1 MKKALFSIVLLAAFS
16 LFSLASIAQGTVK
29 GVVVDAENNEALIGA
44 SVVLEGT
51 TTGTVTDIDGAFT
64 LSVPAGDQKILI
76 SFIGYT
82 TKQLNA
88 KISSGQTND
97 LGELALEPDAV
108 GINEVMVLASVA
120 VARKTPV
127 AVSAIEPQQIAEK
140 LGTQEYPEILKST
153 PGVYATKQGGGLGD
167 SRINIRGFNQRNVA
181 VMING
186 VPVNDMENGWVY
198 WSNWAGL
205 SEVTRSM
212 QVQRGLG
219 ASKLSTGSIGGTI
232 NIITKTTDAEEGGS
246 IYTGIG
252 NDGLKKTS
260 FTLSSGMSEKGW
272 AMSLSGS
279 HLTRDGWVD
288 GTWADNWSYFF
299 SVSKRWTNH
308 MLSFTAFGAPQ
319 RHGQRSSTQSIED
332 VQSPSKGLKYNPDW
346 GYKDGNLLSL
356 RENFYHKPQMSL
368 NSYWT
373 ISDRAMLSTSAYY
386 SFGSGGGTGPYGEN
400 QNAFYN
406 YKREGQIDYDR
417 IVNENIAAGNAGSQA
432 IIRSSRN
439 DHNWMGVI
447 SNLQYELTDAIDL
460 SAGIDLRS
468 YTGKH
473 FREVKDLM
481 GGEYVISTEDNNEPL
496 KIAKEGDKIG
506 YWNDGKVGWQG
517 VFAQLEYSKND
528 LSAFVAGSFNNQ
540 MTKRIDY
547 FNYLNSDPAR
557 ETDWQNHQAFQIKGG
572 ANYNLNDN
580 HNVFANVGY
589 FTKAPIFDAIFINYV
604 NDINTGAKNE
614 KVLSFELGYGFRT
627 QNFNVNVN
635 GYYTEWR
642 DKFFRRRMFTP
653 DGNVYQAN
661 IEGVDARHMGLE
673 ADFKWKPTKDLTIS
687 GAATLS
693 NNIWKNDLNNVPIY
707 DDNQNLLGYVDLYI
721 KDLKVGDAA
730 QTIFHLNADYEI
742 FKDFKVGLGW
752 IYYDNLYAEFDPTG
766 RGDADKKGV
775 QPWKVPA
782 VGLFDANFVYNFKI
796 GDFDAALLGN
806 INNLFN
812 TEYISDADDGKDSD
826 WKTAKVYYGV
836 GRNWMTSLRINF

>member
-1 MKKALFSIVLLAAFS
+1 MKKALFSIVLLAVFS
-16 LFSLASIAQGTVK
+16 LFSLATIAQGTIK
-29 GVVVDAENNEALIGA
+29 GVVVDAETNEALIGA

-64 LSVPAGDQKILI
+64 LSVATGDQKVQV
-76 SFIGYT
+76 SYIGYT
-82 TKQLNA
+82 TQTLNV
-88 KISSGQTND
+88 KVSGETNM
-97 LGELALEPDAV
+97 GEILLKPDAV

-120 VARKTPV
+120 VQRKTPV
-127 AVSAIEPQQIAEK
+127 AVSSIEPQQIAEK

-219 ASKLSTGSIGGTI
+219 ASKLSTGSVGGTI
-232 NIITKTTDAEEGGS
+232 NIITKSTDAEQGGS
-246 IYTGIG
+246 IYTAIG

-260 FTLSSGMSEKGW
+260 FSLSSGLGEKGW
-272 AMSLSGS
+272 AMTLSGS

-319 RHGQRSSTQSIED
+319 RHGQRSTTQSIEE
-332 VQSPSKGLKYNPDW
+332 VQKPSKGLQYNPDW
-346 GYKDGNLLSL
+346 GYKDGQLLSL

-400 QNAFYN
+400 QNAFYS
-406 YKREGQIDYDR
+406 YKKEGQIDYDR
-417 IVNENIAAGNAGSQA
+417 IVAENIAAGNAGSQA
-432 IIRSSRN
+432 ILRASRN

-447 SNLQYELTDAIDL
+447 SNLQYELNDARDL
-460 SAGIDLRS
+460 SFGVELRS

-473 FREVKDLM
+473 FREVEDLM
-481 GGEYVISTEDNNEPL
+481 GGEFVVSEDDENEPY

-547 FNYLNSDPAR
+547 FNYLDSDPEQ
-557 ETDWQNHQAFQIKGG
+557 ETDWQNHQAFQVKGG
-572 ANYNLNDN
+572 ANYNLNDH

-604 NDINTGAKNE
+604 NDINEGAVNE
-614 KVLSFELGYGFRT
+614 KVLSLELGYGFRT
-627 QNFNVNVN
+627 HNFNANVN
-635 GYYTEWR
+635 GYYTEWN
-642 DKFFRRRMFTP
+642 DKFFRQRIFLP
-653 DGNVYQAN
+653 DGEVFQAN
-661 IEGVDARHMGLE
+661 IEGVNARHMGLE
-673 ADFKWKPTKDLTIS
+673 ADFKWKPTKNLTLN
-687 GAATLS
+687 GAVTLS
-693 NNIWKNDLNNVPIY
+693 DNIWTNDLDNVPIY
-707 DDNQNLLGYVDLYI
+707 DDDQNLIGHVDLFI

-730 QTIFHLNADYEI
+730 QTILHLDANYEL
-742 FKDFKVGLGW
+742 FKGFKVGANW
-752 IYYDNLYAEFDPTG
+752 TYFDNLYAEYDPTG
-766 RGDADKKGV
+766 RGDEDKRGV
-775 QPWKVPA
+775 QPWKVPS
-782 VGLFDANFVYNFKI
+782 VGLVDANFVYNFKI
-796 GDFDAALLGN
+796 GDFDAALMGN

-812 TEYISDADDGKDSD
+812 TEYISDADDGKDND